1 MLSDKINGLP
11 LSRVD
16 APLITRIDAPLINRV
31 ESPPISRVE
40 PSPVGRAE
48 SPPINSFD
56 EQNAVILVN
65 KQGNIL
71 SFDQARRNSGAIVD
85 RDRSEISTTQPSKPL
100 AYNLKNAPTEVEKR
114 RAEIAALARAAEAR
128 AKEAEQ
134 KCEQAEGRLELELK
148 ERLMAEQRLKEL
160 EENRQR
166 QQQVILI
173 ERPQARTAAW
183 AQGGNGAWVKEAD
196 ARAKEAEA
204 EIQTLMV
211 ALMEAE
217 QKRVKAE
224 SLAQAAGDKARELE
238 SEAKTAKVAMAEAN
252 QKIAEA
258 EAAAR
263 VSEEKART
271 IESLIVEA
279 EAAGRQATER
289 YQHIEAELEYEATQ
303 RAAAE
308 QKLKEFEDELSSY
321 LELDWS
327 KDQPDMS
334 RAVVS
339 REYGGTDEVVSQ
351 FHAQVDAER
360 RARREAEGARA
371 ALEQKIWEMER
382 SLRIAEENNRQIAAL
397 NLGPSVDD
405 DQNYTVKKRKG
416 FKYEFK
422 LIGYGMAI
430 ALLLVILFALV
441 TMFFLQR

>member
-173 ERPQARTAAW
+173 ERPQARTA
-183 AQGGNGAWVKEAD
+183 
-196 ARAKEAEA
+196 
-204 EIQTLMV
+204 
-211 ALMEAE
+211 
-217 QKRVKAE
+217 
-224 SLAQAAGDKARELE
+224 
-238 SEAKTAKVAMAEAN
+238 
-252 QKIAEA
+252 
-258 EAAAR
+258 
-263 VSEEKART
+263 
-271 IESLIVEA
+271 
-279 EAAGRQATER
+279 
-289 YQHIEAELEYEATQ
+289 
-303 RAAAE
+303 
-308 QKLKEFEDELSSY
+308 
-321 LELDWS
+321 
-327 KDQPDMS
+327 
-334 RAVVS
+334 
-339 REYGGTDEVVSQ
+339 
-351 FHAQVDAER
+351 
-360 RARREAEGARA
+360 
-371 ALEQKIWEMER
+371 
-382 SLRIAEENNRQIAAL
+382 
-397 NLGPSVDD
+397 
-405 DQNYTVKKRKG
+405 
-416 FKYEFK
+416 
-422 LIGYGMAI
+422 
-430 ALLLVILFALV
+430 
-441 TMFFLQR
+441 